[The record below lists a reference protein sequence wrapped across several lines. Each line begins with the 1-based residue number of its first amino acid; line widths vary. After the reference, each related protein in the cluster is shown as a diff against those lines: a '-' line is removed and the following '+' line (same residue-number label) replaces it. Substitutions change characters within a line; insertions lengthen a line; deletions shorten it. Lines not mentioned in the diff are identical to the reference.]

1 MNLQAYE
8 TITTECEEGIGVL
21 TFNRPEVRNALSR
34 EMVQDIHSALDSF
47 SQMADLKALILTGA
61 GGKSFISGADI
72 SELRTRVVSDAL
84 LRINTG
90 LFRQIEQFPLPTIAA
105 IEGYALGGG
114 CELAMSCDLRVAG
127 STAKLGQPEVGLGII
142 PGAGGTYRLAR
153 LVGVGYAKELVYT
166 GRIID
171 AEQSLKCGLV
181 NHVVKAGSAVERA
194 KELAQEIGK
203 NSALALKFAKLAL
216 NSCHEM
222 SSDMGMLFE
231 ATAQAVL
238 FEDDDKN
245 RRMQAFLDR
254 KKTK

>member
-1 MNLQAYE
+1 MRKQYE
-8 TITTECEEGIGVL
+8 TITTEMFEDIGIL

-34 EMVQDIHSALDSF
+34 EMVEDVHQALKEF
-47 SQMADLKALILTGA
+47 AQVEGLKALILTGA

-72 SELRTRVVSDAL
+72 SELRTRVKADAL

-90 LFRQIEQFPLPTIAA
+90 LFREIEQFPMPTIAA
-105 IEGYALGGG
+105 VEGYALGGG

-127 STAKLGQPEVGLGII
+127 ATAKFGQPEVGLGII
-142 PGAGGTYRLAR
+142 PGAGGTYRLSR

-166 GRIID
+166 GRIIN
-171 AEQSLKCGLV
+171 AEVALDRGLV
-181 NHVVKAGSAVERA
+181 NHVVEAGNAVERA
-194 KELAQEIGK
+194 KELAAEIGR
-203 NSALALKFAKLAL
+203 NSSLALKFAKLAL
-216 NSCHEM
+216 NSTHEM

-238 FEDDDKN
+238 FEDEEKN

>member
-1 MNLQAYE
+1 MTFE
-8 TITTECEEGIGVL
+8 TIVTETQDNIGFI

-34 EMVQDIHSALDSF
+34 EMVADIHKALDMF
-47 SQMADLKALILTGA
+47 SQDPDLKALVVTGA

-72 SELRTRVVSDAL
+72 SELRTRVVGDAL

-90 LFRQIEQFPLPTIAA
+90 LFRTIEQFPLPTIAA
-105 IEGYALGGG
+105 VEGYALGGG

-127 STAKLGQPEVGLGII
+127 ETAKFGQPEVGLGII

-153 LVGVGYAKELVYT
+153 LVGIGKARELVFT
-166 GRIID
+166 GRIFG
-171 AEQSLKCGLV
+171 AEEALAMGLV
-181 NHVVKAGSAVERA
+181 NSVEPAGKAMEKAIA
-194 KELAQEIGK
+194 LANEIGK
-203 NSALALKFAKLAL
+203 NSTLALKFAKLAL
-216 NSCHEM
+216 NSTHEM

-238 FEDDDKN
+238 FEDEEKN

-254 KKTK
+254 KKRK